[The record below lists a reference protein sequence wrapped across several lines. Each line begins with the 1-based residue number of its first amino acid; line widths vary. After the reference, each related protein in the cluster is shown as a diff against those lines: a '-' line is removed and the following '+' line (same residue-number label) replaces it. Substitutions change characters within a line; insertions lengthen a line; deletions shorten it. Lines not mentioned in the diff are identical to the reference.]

1 MIPTNPLRAPTQA
14 IADRVPRLLRALQRG
29 PRGTDELLEDM
40 GVSQPTLSR
49 TIQAAGPEVVSFRL
63 PGVRTPRYARLRQLG
78 ADVDARQPMY
88 RISAEGLVSE
98 IGAVSFLA
106 GGGTLVDSELLG
118 RRFHEGLP
126 PEMAF
131 AAPSGF
137 LGRQAA
143 QRFAETLG
151 VPATLRDW
159 SDDHRLR
166 FLCTVGDDVAGDLV
180 WGAKSLAR
188 HLERRQVSPVP
199 SKKLRDTYLQTANAA
214 LQIGHGSSAGG
225 EQPKFTCEV
234 ERRGHLIVKFA
245 RARSRAGDLLV
256 LEELA
261 LSCLADAGVAAA
273 TARVVDVAAFRFL
286 EVERFDRV
294 GRFGRLPVI
303 SAGAL
308 DDEIFG
314 HRDRWPAFAQRCLE
328 RRLLN
333 ATARDTILQLSA
345 YAELIGNTDT
355 HFENLS
361 LLLDDHGRPSGVA
374 PAYDM
379 LPMRYAPLGGG
390 LDPELTP
397 VTPAIEHIGARQDI
411 WQLAFEAASRFWTLA
426 SEDARLSAPIRE
438 VSRTNLQSI
447 RTFLGAILSPL
458 AMAAVDGAARPAR
471 RARARKG

>member
-1 MIPTNPLRAPTQA
+1 MIQKDASA
-14 IADRVPRLLRALQRG
+14 ERVSLLLRALQQGARS
-29 PRGTDELLEDM
+29 TDELLEALA
-40 GVSQPTLSR
+40 VSQPTLSR
-49 TIQAAGPEVVSFRL
+49 TIQAAGADVVGFRL
-63 PGVRTPRYARLRQLG
+63 PGVRTPRYARLRDIG
-78 ADVDARQPMY
+78 AGLAPRQPLY
-88 RISAEGLVSE
+88 RVSAEGVVAE
-98 IGAVSFLA
+98 VGAVSFLA
-106 GGGTLVDSELLG
+106 GGGTLVDSEPLG
-118 RRFHEGLP
+118 RRTHEGLP

-143 QRFAETLG
+143 QQFAEATG

-159 SDDHRLR
+159 SDDHRIR
-166 FLCTVGDDVAGDLV
+166 FLCTVGDDVPGNLI

-188 HLERRQVSPVP
+188 HLEHRRAAPIPVRRLHDAY
-199 SKKLRDTYLQTANAA
+199 LRTASAA

-225 EQPKFTCEV
+225 EQPKFACEA

-245 RARSRAGDLLV
+245 RAGSRSADLLV

-261 LSCLADAGVAAA
+261 LASLGAAGVAVAA
-273 TARVVDVAAFRFL
+273 ARVVDVDALRFL

-308 DDEIFG
+308 DDELFG
-314 HRDRWPAFAQRCLE
+314 HRDRWPAFAQRCVE
-328 RRLLN
+328 QRLLGPE
-333 ATARDTILQLSA
+333 ARDAILLLSA

-361 LLLDDHGRPSGVA
+361 LTLDERGRTSGVA

-390 LDPELTP
+390 LDPALTP
-397 VTPAIEHIGARQDI
+397 VAPAIEHIGARQDI
-411 WQLAFEAASRFWTLA
+411 WQRAFEAASRFWSLA
-426 SEDARLSAPIRE
+426 GDDARLTRPMRE
-438 VSRTNLQSI
+438 IARAN
-447 RTFLGAILSPL
+447 
-458 AMAAVDGAARPAR
+458 RPAIETCVGAVLPPATLKAAAASPPHPAR
-471 RARARKG
+471 SGRARRR